1 MLLIIAAVNIF
12 IEFIL
17 CKVLFLSMCL
27 KIILNCDKN
36 IKCTILIIFKC
47 TVQ

>member
-27 KIILNCDKN
+27 KIILNCDK
-36 IKCTILIIFKC
+36 KT
-47 TVQ
+47 